1 MPKSAKPPN
10 SPANRSEAIFL
21 PVQNA
26 RHIPPTVIRRG
37 THSLLKRFPVPA
49 QAPENGNGSASPVLN
64 CLPLQL
70 RGGFLQFQPF
80 DEAYVMRL
88 RAGDCRTQEHFT
100 AYFSVLIK
108 IKLSSRL
115 RSPDAIEDVRQETFV
130 RFFKALHEDKIQQ
143 PDRLGSYVLSTCRN
157 VLHEQYR
164 FDGRNTPLECE
175 DEQKFPALGLGLM
188 DSLLAKENEKLVRE
202 ILETLAERDRRL
214 LRAVFLDERDKDEV
228 CREFGVDRE
237 YLRVLLHRA
246 KQAFKSSYLR
256 HMGENSPDFAPA
268 KATTRANAV
277 RR

>member
-1 MPKSAKPPN
+1 
-10 SPANRSEAIFL
+10 
-21 PVQNA
+21 
-26 RHIPPTVIRRG
+26 
-37 THSLLKRFPVPA
+37 
-49 QAPENGNGSASPVLN
+49 
-64 CLPLQL
+64 
-70 RGGFLQFQPF
+70 LQFQPF